1 MGRDSP
7 AVEFAALG
15 EAHTGVLVMS
25 QGSFLGPGQYFALF
39 RVAFFFFFSII
50 CDVVMDGTAQCPNCV
65 IKAEIA
71 LFLGFPLFQ
80 PHSFD

>member
-25 QGSFLGPGQYFALF
+25 QGIALGPGQYFALF
-39 RVAFFFFFSII
+39 RVVFFFSII
-50 CDVVMDGTAQCPNCV
+50 CDVVMDGAAQCPNCV
-65 IKAEIA
+65 IKEDIA